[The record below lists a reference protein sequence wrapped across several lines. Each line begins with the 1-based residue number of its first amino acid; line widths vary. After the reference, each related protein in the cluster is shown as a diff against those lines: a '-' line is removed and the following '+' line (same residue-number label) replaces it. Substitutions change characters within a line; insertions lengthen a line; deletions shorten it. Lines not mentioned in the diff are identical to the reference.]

1 MNGSRQ
7 VASRKPLLLLLGL
20 SLTLTLPA
28 AAQPESILVE
38 APWARAA
45 PPGAHSAAG
54 YLTIHNAGGET
65 DRLVSVASPHAAV
78 VELHETAVAD
88 GVARMRLLPEGI
100 EIGPGQSVVLEPG
113 GLHLMFRQPD
123 DAFTA
128 GRSVPLTLTFEEA
141 GEIGVELPVVPIGSG
156 PPEHHG
162 GHGHGH

>member
-1 MNGSRQ
+1 
-7 VASRKPLLLLLGL
+7 VPSRKPLVLALGL
-20 SLTLTLPA
+20 SLALGLPA
-28 AAQPESILVE
+28 SAEPETILVE

-54 YLTIHNAGGET
+54 YLTIRNAGGEA
-65 DRLVSVASPHAAV
+65 DRLVGAASPHAAA

-88 GVARMRLLPEGI
+88 GVARMRPLPDGI
-100 EIGPGQSVVLEPG
+100 AIGPGESIVFEPG

-128 GRSVPLTLTFEEA
+128 GRSVPLTLTFAEA
-141 GEIGVELPVVPIGSG
+141 GERRIELPVVPMGAG

-162 GHGHGH
+162 GHDHGH